1 MVLKMTD
8 KKTSDALYVIKSF
21 AILSVIA
28 AHMGFVTP
36 ENVGSFS
43 TAESIRLA
51 LGQTGVP
58 IFLLYPASFINAVK
72 AMQRNSGQ
80 RKQKR

>member
-36 ENVGSFS
+36 G
-43 TAESIRLA
+43 
-51 LGQTGVP
+51 
-58 IFLLYPASFINAVK
+58 
-72 AMQRNSGQ
+72 
-80 RKQKR
+80 KRRQLFDS

>member
-36 ENVGSFS
+36 ETSAAFRQLN
-43 TAESIRLA
+43 
-51 LGQTGVP
+51 Q
-58 IFLLYPASFINAVK
+58 
-72 AMQRNSGQ
+72 
-80 RKQKR
+80 

>member
-28 AHMGFVTP
+28 AHMGFVPP
-36 ENVGSFS
+36 ENGGSFS
-43 TAESIRLA
+43 IAESIRLA
-51 LGQTGVP
+51 LGQTRVT
-58 IFLLYPASFINAVK
+58 IFLIV
-72 AMQRNSGQ
+72 SGFYYKR
-80 RKQKR
+80 RKGDPNE